1 MTVVGDGQIGIAEQ
15 VRPAGLS
22 TARPR
27 YFEDEGLPTRA
38 GRSQA
43 GYRVYRENALHW
55 VSFTQRQTIGPTL
68 REIQPLTQE
77 PSNQPLEH
85 AWCRGPQSS

>member
-1 MTVVGDGQIGIAEQ
+1 VTVVGDGQIGIAEQ

-43 GYRVYRENALHW
+43 GYRVYREDALHW
-55 VSFTQRQTIGPTL
+55 VIFTQRQTTRSDAARDPTPYP
-68 REIQPLTQE
+68 R
-77 PSNQPLEH
+77 
-85 AWCRGPQSS
+85 AV